1 MLIYNYLLSGWR
13 NINHNKLFS
22 SINILG
28 LAIGLAA
35 VTLITLFV
43 RSELSY
49 DTFWKNADTLHRS
62 HIVFKIP
69 GRDPFKAVS
78 APGPL
83 IHALKKDYPQV
94 TQASRVA
101 NISPAIMVGAETF
114 IQQVSLVDKDF
125 LTMFDLTSLS
135 GDLTNALNDPHS
147 LILTKELA
155 VKYFGQ
161 EDPIGK
167 TLSLDYDYFKRDYK
181 ITAVIEN
188 SVSNTQLP
196 IKALALIDENDW
208 TDRTSLFAQ
217 WFSVNAQ
224 LYFQTKNP
232 SDLDHINATFDD
244 FSNRNFP
251 KLPIGGADAKASD
264 FIELS
269 AMNIKDLHLHAV
281 GSGEM
286 TERGNATRVF
296 IFSAIAVLILIIAII
311 NFMNLSTARAS
322 QRAKEVSLRKV
333 MGASRSNLIFQFL
346 GESVLVTFIALAI
359 SIGLVELALPFYNE
373 VLNKEL
379 AINYASTDMLQ
390 ITGLALIVG
399 ILGGLYPA
407 FVLSNF
413 RPATVLKANKSAESS
428 ASVKLRAILVVMQ
441 FAVSIGLFI
450 STAVVYS
457 QMQYAEKMNPGFNKD
472 NMLLV
477 HRIGLDVVSEKLDM
491 LVKEISK
498 TPQVTAVTWSN
509 ETPGNTNENNTML
522 RLPGMSKD
530 DALLMGQRG
539 VGYDF
544 FATYEIKVLA
554 GRTYQKE
561 RNDTPLATAQI
572 REGASRK
579 SSIVINSSAAR
590 RLGFNSASDA
600 IGQSIFTSRGNPN
613 ENLEAELEVVGVV
626 DDVHF
631 DSLRATIR
639 PEIYNLNATW
649 GQTLSVRFNGNPDT
663 LKTNVEAIWGNA
675 IANIPFRY
683 SFLRQDVADM
693 YKTEQG
699 QAKMFAAFS
708 GLAIFIAC
716 LGLYGLANFTATR
729 RTKEIGIRKV
739 MGASV
744 FDIVKLLLW
753 QFSKPVF
760 IANLIAWPIAYWAMS
775 DWLELFVYRIDNS
788 YILLLSAIAGI
799 GALLIAWITVATNS
813 ISVAKANPIK
823 ALRHE

>member
-1 MLIYNYLLSGWR
+1 M
-13 NINHNKLFS
+13 
-22 SINILG
+22 
-28 LAIGLAA
+28 
-35 VTLITLFV
+35 
-43 RSELSY
+43 
-49 DTFWKNADTLHRS
+49 
-62 HIVFKIP
+62 
-69 GRDPFKAVS
+69 
-78 APGPL
+78 
-83 IHALKKDYPQV
+83 
-94 TQASRVA
+94 
-101 NISPAIMVGAETF
+101 
-114 IQQVSLVDKDF
+114 
-125 LTMFDLTSLS
+125 
-135 GDLTNALNDPHS
+135 
-147 LILTKELA
+147 
-155 VKYFGQ
+155 
-161 EDPIGK
+161 
-167 TLSLDYDYFKRDYK
+167 
-181 ITAVIEN
+181 
-188 SVSNTQLP
+188 
-196 IKALALIDENDW
+196 
-208 TDRTSLFAQ
+208 
-217 WFSVNAQ
+217 
-224 LYFQTKNP
+224 
-232 SDLDHINATFDD
+232 
-244 FSNRNFP
+244 
-251 KLPIGGADAKASD
+251 
-264 FIELS
+264 
-269 AMNIKDLHLHAV
+269 
-281 GSGEM
+281 
-286 TERGNATRVF
+286 
-296 IFSAIAVLILIIAII
+296 
-311 NFMNLSTARAS
+311 
-322 QRAKEVSLRKV
+322 SLRKV

-359 SIGLVELALPFYNE
+359 SIGLVEIALPFYNE

-379 AINYASTDMLQ
+379 VINYASTDMLQ

-457 QMQYAEKMNPGFNKD
+457 QMQYADKMNPGFNKD

-491 LVKEISK
+491 LVKEIGK
-498 TPQVTAVTWSN
+498 DPQVTAITWSN
-509 ETPGNTNENNTML
+509 ETPGNTNQNNTMI

-572 REGASRK
+572 REGANRK

-600 IGQSIFTSRGNPN
+600 LGQSIFTSRGNPN
-613 ENLEAELEVVGVV
+613 ENLEAELEIIGVV

-631 DSLRATIR
+631 ESLRATIR

-649 GQTLSVRFNGNPDT
+649 GHTLSARFNGNPDT
-663 LKTNVEAIWGNA
+663 LKANVEAIWGNA
-675 IANIPFRY
+675 IANIPFSY

-753 QFSKPVF
+753 QFSKPVI
-760 IANLIAWPIAYWAMS
+760 IANIIAWPIAYWAMS
-775 DWLELFVYRIDNS
+775 DWLQLFVYRIDNS

-799 GALLIAWITVATNS
+799 GALIIAWVTVTTNS
-813 ISVAKANPIK
+813 VSVAKANPIK
-823 ALRHE
+823 ALRYE